1 MKWMKRLCSA
11 ALTAVLTVS
20 LASTALA
27 ADYSF
32 NTDAPQD
39 YYGDTSYEDIYGS
52 QYNYGGPN
60 VVDFQA
66 PELEYGLFSTT
77 QTGIMEKSM
86 LPGLHAEVAV
96 WDGGEGSYG
105 FTESGG
111 LASAAF
117 PDLFS
122 APGLGAGT
130 AGYQYQQTAYTSVDG
145 LIREDGSIGTVEIPS
160 LGISMRLWEGETNE
174 SMKKGLGHYSSTS
187 AWDGNVG
194 ACGHNRGSKYVIGSI
209 KDLEY
214 GAVITYTTVLGT
226 RTYQVT
232 YVGQI
237 DNEDWSYLQSTPE
250 NRITITTCLADHPDS
265 RICVQAVEAA
275 G

>member
-27 ADYSF
+27 ADYFF

-96 WDGGEGSYG
+96 WDGGEGGYG

-122 APGLGAGT
+122 APGLGAST
-130 AGYQYQQTAYTSVDG
+130 AGYQYQQAAYTSVDG

-194 ACGHNRGSKYVIGSI
+194 ACGHNRGTKYAIGAI
-209 KDLEY
+209 KNLKQGDT
-214 GAVITYTTVLGT
+214 ITYTTMYGT
-226 RTYQVT
+226 RTYSVT
-232 YVGQI
+232 LVKTI
-237 DNEDWSYLQSTPE
+237 SNTDWSYLQATSD
-250 NRITITTCLADHPDS
+250 NRITLTTCLADHPES
-265 RICVQAVEAA
+265 RVVVQAVEVRS
-275 G
+275 

>member
-1 MKWMKRLCSA
+1 M
-11 ALTAVLTVS
+11 
-20 LASTALA
+20 
-27 ADYSF
+27 
-32 NTDAPQD
+32 
-39 YYGDTSYEDIYGS
+39 
-52 QYNYGGPN
+52 
-60 VVDFQA
+60 
-66 PELEYGLFSTT
+66 
-77 QTGIMEKSM
+77 
-86 LPGLHAEVAV
+86 
-96 WDGGEGSYG
+96 
-105 FTESGG
+105 
-111 LASAAF
+111 
-117 PDLFS
+117 
-122 APGLGAGT
+122 
-130 AGYQYQQTAYTSVDG
+130 DG

-174 SMKKGLGHYSSTS
+174 SMKKGLGHYNSTS

-194 ACGHNRGSKYVIGSI
+194 VCGHNRGSKYVIGSI

-237 DNEDWSYLQSTPE
+237 DNEDWSYLQSTPD
-250 NRITITTCLADHPDS
+250 NRITITTCLADHPES

>member
-160 LGISMRLWEGETNE
+160 LGISMR
-174 SMKKGLGHYSSTS
+174 
-187 AWDGNVG
+187 
-194 ACGHNRGSKYVIGSI
+194 
-209 KDLEY
+209 
-214 GAVITYTTVLGT
+214 
-226 RTYQVT
+226 
-232 YVGQI
+232 
-237 DNEDWSYLQSTPE
+237 
-250 NRITITTCLADHPDS
+250 
-265 RICVQAVEAA
+265 QAEVEL
-275 G
+275 